1 MYISIFDVLGP
12 VMIGPS
18 SSHTMGPKR
27 AAEWFKDKNP
37 EANRFD
43 IYLYGSL
50 AFTGKGHLTDK
61 IIKETLKPIKTNI
74 IFDTKFVC
82 DKHPNTMDLIAYKDD
97 QKISQ
102 ARVYSVGGGVI
113 EVEGQKR
120 AIVPDIYKLN
130 HMQDI
135 KDYCKEN
142 DKDLFDYVVET
153 EGEDIIEFLR
163 EIWHTM
169 YNSVKTGI
177 EKEGIIPGKLQLP
190 REAKMI
196 YENTAED
203 QNPILKRTRLLT
215 SYAHAVSENNA
226 SGDIIVTAPTC
237 GASGVLPAVLTYM
250 YEQYNIEEEKI
261 IKALAIAGVIGN
273 LVKVNASI
281 SGAECGC
288 QAEIGTACSMA
299 AGAAAYLMD
308 LDLEKIDNAAE
319 IAMEHHLGLTCDP
332 IYGYV
337 QIPCI
342 ERNAVAALRA
352 VDAANMAKITTGKR
366 FISFDLVVD
375 TMYETGKDLNSH
387 YRETSKGGL
396 AKKYCRNKYITK
408 QQDVIEE

>member
-1 MYISIFDVLGP
+1 MKTLRELYKIGN
-12 VMIGPS
+12 GPS

-113 EVEGQKR
+113 EGEGQKR

-163 EIWHTM
+163 AIWHTM

-250 YEQYNIEEEKI
+250 YEQYNIKEEKI
-261 IKALAIAGVIGN
+261 IKALAVAGVIGN
-273 LVKVNASI
+273 LVKTNASI

-299 AGAAAYLMD
+299 AGATAYLMD

-352 VDAANMAKITTGKR
+352 VDAANMAKIATGKR

>member
-1 MYISIFDVLGP
+1 MKTLRELYKIGN
-12 VMIGPS
+12 GPS

-61 IIKETLKPIKTNI
+61 IIKETLKPIKINI

-102 ARVYSVGGGVI
+102 ARVYSVGGGAI

-135 KDYCKEN
+135 KEYCKEN

-153 EGEDIIEFLR
+153 EGKDIIEFLR

-250 YEQYNIEEEKI
+250 YEQYNIKEEKI
-261 IKALAIAGVIGN
+261 IKALAVAGIIGN
-273 LVKVNASI
+273 LVKTNASI

-299 AGAAAYLMD
+299 AGATAYLMD

-352 VDAANMAKITTGKR
+352 VDAANMAKIATGKR

>member
-1 MYISIFDVLGP
+1 MKTLRELYKIGN
-12 VMIGPS
+12 GPS

-61 IIKETLKPIKTNI
+61 IIKETLNPIKTNI

-102 ARVYSVGGGVI
+102 ARVYSVGGGAI

-135 KDYCKEN
+135 KEYCKEK
-142 DKDLFDYVVET
+142 DKDLVDYVVEI

-273 LVKVNASI
+273 LVKANASI

>member
-1 MYISIFDVLGP
+1 MKTLRELYKIGN
-12 VMIGPS
+12 GPS

-61 IIKETLKPIKTNI
+61 IIKETLNPIKTNI

-102 ARVYSVGGGVI
+102 ARVYSVGGGAI

-135 KDYCKEN
+135 KEYCKEK
-142 DKDLFDYVVET
+142 DKDLVDYVVET

-299 AGAAAYLMD
+299 AGATAYLMD

>member
-1 MYISIFDVLGP
+1 MKTLRELYKIGN
-12 VMIGPS
+12 GPS

-102 ARVYSVGGGVI
+102 ARVYSVGGGAI

-135 KDYCKEN
+135 KEYCKEN

-273 LVKVNASI
+273 LVKANASI

-352 VDAANMAKITTGKR
+352 VDAANMAKITTGTR
-366 FISFDLVVD
+366 FISFNLVVD